1 MTMKGH
7 EGRFTKGRKVTLY
20 VDQSPRDRSRYR
32 IVKAVNS
39 IHFPMGRKI
48 SAEKLQEFIKSGVEV
63 VVLLRK

>member
-1 MTMKGH
+1 MAMRGH
-7 EGRFTKGRKVTLY
+7 EGRFSSRRKVTLY

-39 IHFPMGRKI
+39 INFPMGRKI

>member
-1 MTMKGH
+1 MH
-7 EGRFTKGRKVTLY
+7 EGRFKRKLRVTLY

-39 IHFPMGRKI
+39 IRFAMGRKI
-48 SAEKLQEFIKSGVEV
+48 SAEKLQAFIKEGVEV

>member
-1 MTMKGH
+1 MMQGH
-7 EGRFTKGRKVTLY
+7 EGRFRKKSRITLY

-39 IHFPMGRKI
+39 INFPMGRKI
-48 SAEKLQEFIKSGVEV
+48 SAAKLQEFIRAGVEV